1 MKIQLCDE
9 DTLSDDNIATH
20 FIELS
25 QIMDS
30 GGDAEGIHCNFK
42 ATLVLYIK
50 YINCSFKF
58 LFLL

>member
-30 GGDAEGIHCNFK
+30 GGDAEGYVYIYTK
-42 ATLVLYIK
+42 PRSLYIPDSK
-50 YINCSFKF
+50 AGLS
-58 LFLL
+58 